1 MMDIFALT
9 LVYVIVTAIALWAV
23 QSFFKETETDANSTV
38 SLKVKVKLAAVCSAS
53 FLIPLAFIK
62 SYGFGSMML
71 YFITV
76 PIAIFAIK
84 KSANHEI
91 GLKTAFGV
99 FIGIYIKFIF
109 ASAIVGAVA
118 RVILKIARA

>member
-1 MMDIFALT
+1 MMDIFVLT

-23 QSFFKETETDANSTV
+23 QSFFKQTETDANSTV
-38 SLKVKVKLAAVCSAS
+38 SLKIKVKLAAVCSAS

-71 YFITV
+71 YFIAV

-84 KSANHEI
+84 KSTTQKIEW
-91 GLKTAFGV
+91 KTAFWV
-99 FIGIYIKFIF
+99 FVGIYIKFIV
-109 ASAIVGAVA
+109 ASVIVGAIA